1 MTVDLS
7 QMRNFRLLVNCTD
20 VYLQDLPITL
30 NPHIKSMRINHA
42 GLERLETNLQF
53 YPNLILC
60 DLSHNRLSTLTPYAF
75 EAQSQLNR
83 LSVSNNRIAT
93 IYKESLHGLVNL
105 QSLDLSH
112 NKLTHLGANLFA
124 QMNTL
129 TDLDLSANSIGS
141 IHRMAFE
148 VRFSTHLYSILIRDI
163 PTNQPRCC

>member
-1 MTVDLS
+1 
-7 QMRNFRLLVNCTD
+7 
-20 VYLQDLPITL
+20 
-30 NPHIKSMRINHA
+30 MRINHA

-75 EAQSQLNR
+75 ESQSQLNR
-83 LSVSNNRIAT
+83 LSVSNNRVAS

-148 VRFSTHLYSILIRDI
+148 VRMIALHSVVYSLICIPSLIRN
-163 PTNQPRCC
+163 TTKVLAL